1 MENIKL
7 RALEP
12 EDIDILF
19 SVENDSSLWK
29 YSNRNETYSKY
40 TLKKYIKI
48 QNQDISES
56 RQKRFVLS
64 NNEKNVL
71 GFIDLFDFEPYHR
84 RAGIGLVILS
94 NYRNKGLGYKGLQ
107 LLENH
112 SKLYYNLH
120 LLYANV
126 ASENK
131 LSNLLFKKMKYNL
144 VGVKKKWN
152 YYNNSFHDE
161 CLYQKIL
168 D

>member
-29 YSNRNETYSKY
+29 YSNRNEPNSKY

>member
-12 EDIDILF
+12 EDIDVLF
-19 SVENDSSLWK
+19 SIENDSSLWK
-29 YSNRNETYSKY
+29 YSNRNEPYSKY
-40 TLKKYIKI
+40 TLNKYIEI

-56 RQKRFVLS
+56 KQKRFVLS
-64 NNEKNVL
+64 DKSNDVL
-71 GFIDLFDFEPYHR
+71 GFVDLFDFESFHR
-84 RAGIGLVILS
+84 RAGVGLVLLS
-94 NYRNKGLGYKGLQ
+94 KYRNKGLGSIGLQ

-112 SKLYYNLH
+112 SKLYYNMH

-126 ASENK
+126 AYENQP
-131 LSNLLFKKMKYNL
+131 SNYLFKKMKFNL
-144 VGVKKKWN
+144 VGIKKKWN
-152 YYNNSFHDE
+152 YYDNSFHDE

>member
-12 EDIDILF
+12 EDIDVLF
-19 SVENDSSLWK
+19 SIENDSSLWK
-29 YSNRNETYSKY
+29 YSNRNEPYSKY
-40 TLKKYIKI
+40 TLNKYIKI

-94 NYRNKGLGYKGLQ
+94 NYRNRGLGYKGLQ

>member
-29 YSNRNETYSKY
+29 YSNRNEPYSKY
-40 TLKKYIKI
+40 TLNKYIKI

-71 GFIDLFDFEPYHR
+71 GFIYLFDFEPYHR

-94 NYRNKGLGYKGLQ
+94 NYRNRGLGYKGLQ

>member
-12 EDIDILF
+12 EDIDVLF
-19 SVENDSSLWK
+19 SIENDSSLWK
-29 YSNRNETYSKY
+29 YSNRNEPYSKY
-40 TLKKYIKI
+40 TLNKYIEI

-64 NNEKNVL
+64 NNKKNVL

-107 LLENH
+107 LLEKH

-126 ASENK
+126 AYENK

-161 CLYQKIL
+161 CLYQKLL

>member
-29 YSNRNETYSKY
+29 YSNRNEPYSKY

>member
-19 SVENDSSLWK
+19 SIENDSSLWK
-29 YSNRNETYSKY
+29 YSNRNEPYSKY
-40 TLKKYIKI
+40 TLNKYIKI

-168 D
+168 H

>member
-1 MENIKL
+1 M
-7 RALEP
+7 
-12 EDIDILF
+12 
-19 SVENDSSLWK
+19 
-29 YSNRNETYSKY
+29 
-40 TLKKYIKI
+40 
-48 QNQDISES
+48 
-56 RQKRFVLS
+56 
-64 NNEKNVL
+64 
-71 GFIDLFDFEPYHR
+71 
-84 RAGIGLVILS
+84 
-94 NYRNKGLGYKGLQ
+94 GYKGLQ

>member
-1 MENIKL
+1 MENLKL

-12 EDIDILF
+12 EDIDVLF
-19 SVENDSSLWK
+19 SIENDSELWK
-29 YSNRNETYSKY
+29 YSNRNEPYSKY
-40 TLKKYIKI
+40 TLKKYIEI

-56 RQKRFVLS
+56 KQKKFVLCS
-64 NNEKNVL
+64 NDKIII
-71 GFIDLFDFEPYHR
+71 GFIDLFDFEPFHR
-84 RAGIGLVILS
+84 RAGVGLVIFS
-94 NYRNKGLGYKGLQ
+94 NYRNQGFGSKAIE

-126 ASENK
+126 AYENK
-131 LSNLLFKKMKYNL
+131 ESNFLFKKMKYNL
-144 VGVKKKWN
+144 VGVKKNWN
-152 YYNNSFHDE
+152 YYDNSFHDE

>member
-29 YSNRNETYSKY
+29 YSNRNEPYSKY
-40 TLKKYIKI
+40 TLNKYIEI

-94 NYRNKGLGYKGLQ
+94 NYRNRGLGYKGLQ

>member
-29 YSNRNETYSKY
+29 YSNRNEPYSKY
-40 TLKKYIKI
+40 TLNKYIKI

>member
-29 YSNRNETYSKY
+29 YSNRNEPYSKY
-40 TLKKYIKI
+40 TLNKYIKI

-94 NYRNKGLGYKGLQ
+94 NYRNRGLGYKGLQ

>member
-29 YSNRNETYSKY
+29 YSNRNEPYSKY

-64 NNEKNVL
+64 NNEKKDRNTWL
-71 GFIDLFDFEPYHR
+71 DWFYWKI
-84 RAGIGLVILS
+84 
-94 NYRNKGLGYKGLQ
+94 NY
-107 LLENH
+107 
-112 SKLYYNLH
+112 
-120 LLYANV
+120 
-126 ASENK
+126 
-131 LSNLLFKKMKYNL
+131 
-144 VGVKKKWN
+144 
-152 YYNNSFHDE
+152 
-161 CLYQKIL
+161 
-168 D
+168 

>member
-19 SVENDSSLWK
+19 SIENDSSLWK
-29 YSNRNETYSKY
+29 YSNRNEPYSKY
-40 TLKKYIKI
+40 TLNKYIKI